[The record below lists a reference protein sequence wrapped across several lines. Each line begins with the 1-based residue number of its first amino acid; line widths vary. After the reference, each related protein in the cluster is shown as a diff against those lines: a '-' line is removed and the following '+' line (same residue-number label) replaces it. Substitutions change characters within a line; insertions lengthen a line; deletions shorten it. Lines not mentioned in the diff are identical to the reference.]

1 MTKYKWSILG
11 LVLSMVLFLVFLISP
26 FIKFVNEIVMIIPAE
41 ELPEEIAIELGHNP
55 LEKHLNKYL
64 NKDYLEWEENVP
76 KKQVF
81 NWVALGEF
89 GKSFYRWNLFWIPII
104 VFSFMAFNYKKNK
117 K

>member
-11 LVLSMVLFLVFLISP
+11 SVLSMVLFLVFLISP

-41 ELPEEIAIELGHNP
+41 ELPEEIAIELGHDP
-55 LEKHLNKYL
+55 LEKYL
-64 NKDYLEWEENVP
+64 NKDYLEWKENVP